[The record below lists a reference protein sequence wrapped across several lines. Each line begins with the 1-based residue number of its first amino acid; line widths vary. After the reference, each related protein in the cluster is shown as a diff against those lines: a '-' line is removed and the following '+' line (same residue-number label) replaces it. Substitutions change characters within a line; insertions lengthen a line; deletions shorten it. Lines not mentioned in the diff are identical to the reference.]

1 MASITIDNSSITTT
15 SNTVTINYTTDVT
28 LSQVELTKDSSTWIK
43 ARTFSQTSA
52 SFDISSWSNGTY
64 SNCKLRITYETVT
77 NYGQIVL
84 STSTISLNEGSAGS
98 FTVKLDSAPTSNQ
111 VVNLSVNNSNC
122 SLNKNSLTFTPSN
135 YNTTQSV
142 TIAGAHDSGSYS
154 DKASTITASS
164 DNVSSKTISV
174 TIKNID
180 TPETPETPDPITLTL
195 ASSMSCNKGET
206 FSITYSTN
214 VEATKHE
221 LSMDGGNSYFQIY
234 PTSNGTSYTYSHEA
248 INDTTWNP
256 VSRTIRV
263 TDANG
268 NTATG
273 TISVTI
279 VESEPEVP
287 TNYTI
292 TPQLTH
298 CTCSNTATSITPNSS
313 YSATINAN
321 SGYTLSSV
329 TVTMGGTDIT
339 STAVSG
345 SSISISSVTGNIV
358 ITANVAD
365 YSSGNTTTV
374 TLNLT
379 NCISIN
385 AATTALMGEGY
396 TTTIIAKDGYTLGNI
411 KVTLGGEDVSSAVVK
426 EGGTISIGFLRGPL
440 VITANATGG
449 STGGSTIDLTATILN
464 MQYASAHEAL
474 PNAPIDDVWKDKP
487 RQGKG
492 LTIPT
497 QSCTECASGTHTA
510 SESYSAGSLWS
521 TVGQWGTIFKI
532 KDTELVENVGVE
544 ITDFKMWRYNVNT
557 NQWVLINDTF
567 DYGAFY
573 YETFW
578 DDGSAPL
585 NDHKIL
591 SSDKKTYKCL
601 MDSATAGR
609 CFHPFSTQKK
619 WADYG
624 FTSNPSYIVSQ
635 MKARLI
641 VWDESGADNRASANL
656 CMDVGGDYWIRQG
669 ASFDSQWRHNSDIA
683 IGYYKK
689 ITSDWQY
696 VYMTTCPQDWDKGF
710 PCDK

>member
-1 MASITIDNSSITTT
+1 MASITINNSSITTT

-52 SFDISSWSNGTY
+52 SFDISSWTNGTY

-84 STSTISLNEGSAGS
+84 STSTISLNEGSSGS

-111 VVNLSVNNSNC
+111 VVNLSVNNNNC
-122 SLNKNSLTFTPSN
+122 SLNKSSLTFTPSN
-135 YNTTQSV
+135 YSKTQSV
-142 TIAGAHDSGSYS
+142 TITGAHDSSSYS
-154 DKASTITASS
+154 DKTSTITASS
-164 DNVSSKTISV
+164 NGATSKTINV

-180 TPETPETPDPITLTL
+180 TPVIAELITLTL

-206 FSITYSTN
+206 FNITYSTN

-221 LSMDGGNSYFQIY
+221 LSMDGGYDYFQIY
-234 PTSNGTSYTYSHEA
+234 PTSSGTNYTYSHEA

-256 VSRTIRV
+256 VYRTIRV

-273 TISVTI
+273 TICIDI
-279 VESEPEVP
+279 VES
-287 TNYTI
+287 
-292 TPQLTH
+292 
-298 CTCSNTATSITPNSS
+298 
-313 YSATINAN
+313 
-321 SGYTLSSV
+321 
-329 TVTMGGTDIT
+329 
-339 STAVSG
+339 
-345 SSISISSVTGNIV
+345 
-358 ITANVAD
+358 
-365 YSSGNTTTV
+365 TT
-374 TLNLT
+374 
-379 NCISIN
+379 
-385 AATTALMGEGY
+385 
-396 TTTIIAKDGYTLGNI
+396 
-411 KVTLGGEDVSSAVVK
+411 
-426 EGGTISIGFLRGPL
+426 
-440 VITANATGG
+440 
-449 STGGSTIDLTATILN
+449 DLTTTILN
-464 MQYASAHEAL
+464 MQYASAHEVL

-492 LTIPT
+492 STIPT

-510 SESYSAGSLWS
+510 NESYSAGSLWS

-532 KDTELVENVGVE
+532 KDTELVQNVGVE

-601 MDSATAGR
+601 MASATAGR

-641 VWDESGADNRASANL
+641 VWDKSGPDNRASANL

-669 ASFDSQWRHNSDIA
+669 ASFDNQWRHNGDIA

-689 ITSDWQY
+689 ITNDWQY

>member
-1 MASITIDNSSITTT
+1 MASITINNSSITTT

-52 SFDISSWSNGTY
+52 SFDISNWSNGTY
-64 SNCKLRITYETVT
+64 SNCKLRITYEVVT

-84 STSTISLNEGSAGS
+84 STSTISLNEGSTGS

-122 SLNKNSLTFTPSN
+122 SLNKSSLTFTPSN
-135 YNTTQSV
+135 YSTTQSV
-142 TIAGAHDSGSYS
+142 TITGTHDSSSYS
-154 DKASTITASS
+154 DKTSTITASS
-164 DNVSSKTISV
+164 DGATSKTISV

-180 TPETPETPDPITLTL
+180 TPVTADPITLTL

-206 FSITYSTN
+206 FNITYSTN

-221 LSMDGGNSYFQIY
+221 LSMNGGYDYFQIY
-234 PTSNGTSYTYSHEA
+234 PTSNGTNYTYSHEA

-256 VSRTIRV
+256 VYRTIRV

-273 TISVTI
+273 TISIDI
-279 VESEPEVP
+279 VESE
-287 TNYTI
+287 
-292 TPQLTH
+292 
-298 CTCSNTATSITPNSS
+298 
-313 YSATINAN
+313 
-321 SGYTLSSV
+321 
-329 TVTMGGTDIT
+329 
-339 STAVSG
+339 
-345 SSISISSVTGNIV
+345 
-358 ITANVAD
+358 
-365 YSSGNTTTV
+365 
-374 TLNLT
+374 
-379 NCISIN
+379 
-385 AATTALMGEGY
+385 
-396 TTTIIAKDGYTLGNI
+396 
-411 KVTLGGEDVSSAVVK
+411 
-426 EGGTISIGFLRGPL
+426 
-440 VITANATGG
+440 GG
-449 STGGSTIDLTATILN
+449 STTDLTATILN
-464 MQYASAHEAL
+464 MQYASAHEVL

-492 LTIPT
+492 STIPT

-521 TVGQWGTIFKI
+521 TFGQWATIYKI
-532 KDTELVENVGVE
+532 KDTDLVQNVGVE
-544 ITDFKMWRYNVNT
+544 ITDFKMWRYNTST
-557 NQWVLINDTF
+557 NQWVLVNDTF

-624 FTSNPSYIVSQ
+624 FTTNPSYIVSQ

-669 ASFDSQWRHNSDIA
+669 ASFDNQWRHNGDIA

>member
-1 MASITIDNSSITTT
+1 MASITINNSSITTT
-15 SNTVTINYTTDVT
+15 NNTVTINYTTDVT
-28 LSQVELTKDSSTWIK
+28 LSQVELTKDSSTWIT

-84 STSTISLNEGSAGS
+84 STSTISLNEGSTGS

-122 SLNKNSLTFTPSN
+122 SLNKSSLTFTPSN
-135 YNTTQSV
+135 YSKTQSV
-142 TIAGAHDSGSYS
+142 TITGAHDTSSYS
-154 DKASTITASS
+154 DKTSTITASS

-180 TPETPETPDPITLTL
+180 TPETPETITLTL
-195 ASSMSCNKGET
+195 ASSMSCNKGEA

-279 VESEPEVP
+279 V
-287 TNYTI
+287 
-292 TPQLTH
+292 
-298 CTCSNTATSITPNSS
+298 SS
-313 YSATINAN
+313 
-321 SGYTLSSV
+321 
-329 TVTMGGTDIT
+329 
-339 STAVSG
+339 
-345 SSISISSVTGNIV
+345 
-358 ITANVAD
+358 
-365 YSSGNTTTV
+365 TT
-374 TLNLT
+374 
-379 NCISIN
+379 
-385 AATTALMGEGY
+385 
-396 TTTIIAKDGYTLGNI
+396 
-411 KVTLGGEDVSSAVVK
+411 
-426 EGGTISIGFLRGPL
+426 
-440 VITANATGG
+440 
-449 STGGSTIDLTATILN
+449 DLTTTILN
-464 MQYASAHEAL
+464 MQYASAHEVL

-492 LTIPT
+492 STIPT

-510 SESYSAGSLWS
+510 NESYSAGSLWS

-532 KDTELVENVGVE
+532 KDTELVQNVGVE
-544 ITDFKMWRYNVNT
+544 ITDFKMWRYNVST

-601 MDSATAGR
+601 MDSQTSGR

-641 VWDESGADNRASANL
+641 VWDENGADNRASANL

-669 ASFDSQWRHNSDIA
+669 ASFDNQWRHNGDIA

>member
-1 MASITIDNSSITTT
+1 MASITINNSSITTT

-28 LSQVELTKDSSTWIK
+28 LSQVELTKDSSTWIT

-84 STSTISLNEGSAGS
+84 STSTISLNEGSEGS

-122 SLNKNSLTFTPSN
+122 SLNKSSLTFTPSN
-135 YNTTQSV
+135 YSKTQSV
-142 TIAGAHDSGSYS
+142 AITGAHDSSSYS
-154 DKASTITASS
+154 DKTSTITASS
-164 DNVSSKTISV
+164 NGATSKTISV

-180 TPETPETPDPITLTL
+180 TPVTADPITLTL
-195 ASSMSCNKGET
+195 ASSMSCNKGEA

-221 LSMDGGNSYFQIY
+221 LSMNGGYDYFQIY
-234 PTSNGTSYTYSHEA
+234 PTSNGTNYTYSHEA

-256 VSRTIRV
+256 VYRTIRV

-273 TISVTI
+273 TISIDI
-279 VESEPEVP
+279 VESEPEIP
-287 TNYTI
+287 TSYTI

-313 YSATINAN
+313 YSTTIRAN
-321 SGYTLSSV
+321 SGYTLNSI
-329 TVTMGGTDIT
+329 TVTMGGTNIT
-339 STAVSG
+339 SSAVSG
-345 SSISISSVTGNIV
+345 NAVSISKVTGNIV
-358 ITANVAD
+358 ITTTVAD
-365 YSSGNTTTV
+365 YSSSTTTTV

-396 TTTIIAKDGYTLGNI
+396 TTTIVAKDGYTLGAI

-440 VITANATGG
+440 VITASATGG
-449 STGGSTIDLTATILN
+449 STGGSTADLATTILN
-464 MQYASAHEAL
+464 MQYASAHEVL

-492 LTIPT
+492 STIPT
-497 QSCTECASGTHTA
+497 QSCTECASGTHRA
-510 SESYSAGSLWS
+510 AEPYAGGSLWS
-521 TVGQWGTIFKI
+521 TFGQWGTIFKI
-532 KDTELVENVGVE
+532 KDTDLVQNVGVE
-544 ITDFKMWRYNVNT
+544 ITDFKMWRYNTST
-557 NQWVLINDTF
+557 NQWVLVNDTF

-641 VWDESGADNRASANL
+641 VWDESGPDNRASANL

-669 ASFDSQWRHNSDIA
+669 ASFDNQWRHNGDIA

-696 VYMTTCPQDWDKGF
+696 VYMTTCPQDWNKGF

>member
-1 MASITIDNSSITTT
+1 MASITINNSSITTT

-28 LSQVELTKDSSTWIK
+28 LSQVELTKDSSTWIT
-43 ARTFSQTSA
+43 ARTFSQASA

-84 STSTISLNEGSAGS
+84 STSTISLNEGSEGS

-122 SLNKNSLTFTPSN
+122 SLNKSSLTFTPSN
-135 YNTTQSV
+135 YNETQSV
-142 TIAGAHDSGSYS
+142 TITGAHDSSSYS
-154 DKASTITASS
+154 DKTSTITASS
-164 DNVSSKTISV
+164 DGATSKTISV

-180 TPETPETPDPITLTL
+180 TPETPEIPDPITLTL

-234 PTSNGTSYTYSHEA
+234 PTSNGTNYTYSHEA

-279 VESEPEVP
+279 VESEPEIP
-287 TNYTI
+287 TSYTI

-313 YSATINAN
+313 YSTTIRAN
-321 SGYTLSSV
+321 SGYTLNSI
-329 TVTMGGTDIT
+329 TVTMGGTNIT
-339 STAVSG
+339 SSAVSG
-345 SSISISSVTGNIV
+345 NAVSISKVIGNIV
-358 ITANVAD
+358 ITTTVAD
-365 YSSGNTTTV
+365 YSSGNTTTI

-385 AATTALMGEGY
+385 IATTALMGEGY

-411 KVTLGGEDVSSAVVK
+411 KVTLGGDDVSSAVVK

-440 VITANATGG
+440 VIIASATGG
-449 STGGSTIDLTATILN
+449 STGGSTTDLAATILN
-464 MQYASAHEAL
+464 MQYASAHEVL

-492 LTIPT
+492 STIPT
-497 QSCTECASGTHTA
+497 QNCSDCASGSHTA

-521 TVGQWGTIFKI
+521 TFGQWGTIFKI
-532 KDTELVENVGVE
+532 KDTELVQNVGVE
-544 ITDFKMWRYNVNT
+544 ITDFKMWRYNVST

-641 VWDESGADNRASANL
+641 VWDESGPDNRASANL

-669 ASFDSQWRHNSDIA
+669 ASFDNQWRHNGDIA

-696 VYMTTCPQDWDKGF
+696 VYMTTCPKDWDKGF

>member
-1 MASITIDNSSITTT
+1 MASITINNSSITTT
-15 SNTVTINYTTDVT
+15 NNTVTINYTTDVT
-28 LSQVELTKDSSTWIK
+28 LSQVELTKDSSTWIT

-84 STSTISLNEGSAGS
+84 STSTISLNEGSTGS

-122 SLNKNSLTFTPSN
+122 SLNKSSLTFTPSN
-135 YNTTQSV
+135 YSKTQSV
-142 TIAGAHDSGSYS
+142 TITGAHDTSSYS
-154 DKASTITASS
+154 DKTSTITASS

-195 ASSMSCNKGET
+195 ASSMSCNKGEA

-279 VESEPEVP
+279 V
-287 TNYTI
+287 
-292 TPQLTH
+292 
-298 CTCSNTATSITPNSS
+298 SS
-313 YSATINAN
+313 
-321 SGYTLSSV
+321 
-329 TVTMGGTDIT
+329 
-339 STAVSG
+339 
-345 SSISISSVTGNIV
+345 
-358 ITANVAD
+358 
-365 YSSGNTTTV
+365 TT
-374 TLNLT
+374 
-379 NCISIN
+379 
-385 AATTALMGEGY
+385 
-396 TTTIIAKDGYTLGNI
+396 
-411 KVTLGGEDVSSAVVK
+411 
-426 EGGTISIGFLRGPL
+426 
-440 VITANATGG
+440 
-449 STGGSTIDLTATILN
+449 DLTTTILN
-464 MQYASAHEAL
+464 MQYASAHEVL

-492 LTIPT
+492 STIPT

-510 SESYSAGSLWS
+510 NESYSAGSLWS

-532 KDTELVENVGVE
+532 KDTELVQNVGVE
-544 ITDFKMWRYNVNT
+544 ITDFKMWRYNVST

-601 MDSATAGR
+601 MDSQTSGR

-641 VWDESGADNRASANL
+641 VWDENGADNRASANL

-669 ASFDSQWRHNSDIA
+669 ASFDNQWRHNGDIA

>member
-1 MASITIDNSSITTT
+1 MASITINNSSITTT
-15 SNTVTINYTTDVT
+15 NNTVTINYTTDVT
-28 LSQVELTKDSSTWIK
+28 LSQVELTKDSSTWIT

-84 STSTISLNEGSAGS
+84 STSTISLNEGSTGS

-122 SLNKNSLTFTPSN
+122 SLNKSSLTFTPSN
-135 YNTTQSV
+135 YSKTQSV
-142 TIAGAHDSGSYS
+142 TITGAHDTSSYS
-154 DKASTITASS
+154 DKTSTITASS

-180 TPETPETPDPITLTL
+180 TPETPETITLTL
-195 ASSMSCNKGET
+195 ASSMSCNKGEA

-279 VESEPEVP
+279 V
-287 TNYTI
+287 
-292 TPQLTH
+292 
-298 CTCSNTATSITPNSS
+298 SS
-313 YSATINAN
+313 
-321 SGYTLSSV
+321 
-329 TVTMGGTDIT
+329 
-339 STAVSG
+339 
-345 SSISISSVTGNIV
+345 
-358 ITANVAD
+358 
-365 YSSGNTTTV
+365 TT
-374 TLNLT
+374 
-379 NCISIN
+379 
-385 AATTALMGEGY
+385 
-396 TTTIIAKDGYTLGNI
+396 
-411 KVTLGGEDVSSAVVK
+411 
-426 EGGTISIGFLRGPL
+426 
-440 VITANATGG
+440 
-449 STGGSTIDLTATILN
+449 DLTTTILN
-464 MQYASAHEAL
+464 MQYASAHEVL

-492 LTIPT
+492 STIPT

-510 SESYSAGSLWS
+510 NESYSAGSLWS

-532 KDTELVENVGVE
+532 KDTELVQNVGVE
-544 ITDFKMWRYNVNT
+544 ITDFKMWRYNVST

-601 MDSATAGR
+601 MDSQTSGR

-641 VWDESGADNRASANL
+641 VWDENGADNRASANL

-669 ASFDSQWRHNSDIA
+669 QVLIINGDI
-683 IGYYKK
+683 
-689 ITSDWQY
+689 T
-696 VYMTTCPQDWDKGF
+696 VT
-710 PCDK
+710 

>member
-1 MASITIDNSSITTT
+1 MASITINNSSITTT

-28 LSQVELTKDSSTWIK
+28 LSQVELTKDSSTWIT

-52 SFDISSWSNGTY
+52 SFDISSWGNGTY

-84 STSTISLNEGSAGS
+84 STSTISLNEGGTGS

-122 SLNKNSLTFTPSN
+122 SLNKSSLTFTPSN
-135 YNTTQSV
+135 YNETQSV
-142 TIAGAHDSGSYS
+142 TITGAHDSSSYS
-154 DKASTITASS
+154 DKTSTITASS
-164 DNVSSKTISV
+164 DGATSKTISV

-180 TPETPETPDPITLTL
+180 TPVTADPITLTL

-279 VESEPEVP
+279 VESEPEIP
-287 TNYTI
+287 TSYTI
-292 TPQLTH
+292 TPQLIH

-313 YSATINAN
+313 YSTTIRAN
-321 SGYTLSSV
+321 SGYTLNSI
-329 TVTMGGTDIT
+329 TVTMGGTNIT
-339 STAVSG
+339 SSAVSG
-345 SSISISSVTGNIV
+345 NAVSISKVIGNIV
-358 ITANVAD
+358 ITTTVAD
-365 YSSGNTTTV
+365 YSSGNTTTI

-411 KVTLGGEDVSSAVVK
+411 KVTLGGDDVSSAVVK

-440 VITANATGG
+440 VIIASATGG
-449 STGGSTIDLTATILN
+449 STGGSTTDLAATILN
-464 MQYASAHEAL
+464 MQYASAHEVL

-492 LTIPT
+492 STIPT
-497 QSCTECASGTHTA
+497 QNCSDCASGSHTA

-521 TVGQWGTIFKI
+521 TFGQWGTIFKI
-532 KDTELVENVGVE
+532 KDTDLVQNVGVE
-544 ITDFKMWRYNVNT
+544 ITDFKMWRYNINT

-641 VWDESGADNRASANL
+641 VWDESGPDNRASANL

-669 ASFDSQWRHNSDIA
+669 ASFDNQWRHNGDIA